1 MLLGFITNFTILN
14 IYKLKKMFT
23 GIIETLA
30 VISKLEKDK
39 GNLTITL
46 KTKLAS
52 EFKIDQSVS
61 HNGICLTV
69 VHVLRDQYTV
79 TAIEETIEKSTIG
92 SWRVGDIINLERAMK
107 IGDRLDGHMIQGH
120 VDQVGECSQVLEKN
134 GSWMFTIQYAKSNNV
149 TVEKGSIAI
158 NGISLTV
165 VNSNEN
171 SFSVA
176 IIPYTYEHTNFRNLK
191 IGDCVNLEFDIL
203 GKYLAKMLSKSL

>member
-1 MLLGFITNFTILN
+1 
-14 IYKLKKMFT
+14 MFT

-176 IIPYTYEHTNFRNLK
+176 IIPYTYEYTNFKNLK